1 MKRFSVL
8 LSLLVVLSIFLTAC
22 SGGKEKDGK
31 ASSTNETAGSTNEK
45 ATITVAAWNAAADA
59 LTEQIAG
66 FNQKY
71 PNIKVEILRADTGY
85 TKVTPA
91 LAAGTGAPDVI
102 QTQARDFQAFLQKFP
117 DQFVDITDKT
127 QKYKNDFVESS
138 WKSVTKDNKVYALPW
153 DLGPTALYYRIDLF
167 EKAGIDV
174 KSIQTWDEYIEAGK
188 KLKEAIPG
196 TAMTLYTDDFNLYE
210 IFLNQ
215 MGGSYVKDGK
225 INVNSPESKK
235 ALLLQK
241 KMKDEG
247 IAINVHDGNG
257 RIPALT
263 NDKVASVI
271 LPVWYA
277 GTLSHSVEKQAGKWG
292 IVPIP
297 AFEKGGNTQANL
309 GGSILAVSKQSKN
322 ADAAFKFIEYVLTTD
337 EGQKIMLQY
346 GLFPS
351 YTPFYKS
358 EVFNTEDKY
367 FGMELYPF
375 FAKLTTT
382 IKGMEYGPIM
392 LDATKPL
399 KDMIDGVLTG
409 NDVDKTMETTAESI
423 SKSTKLDVNK

>member
-1 MKRFSVL
+1 MKRLSVW
-8 LSLLVVLSIFLTAC
+8 LSILLVLTVFLTAC
-22 SGGKEKDGK
+22 SSGKDKK
-31 ASSTNETAGSTNEK
+31 ASSTEGK
-45 ATITVAAWNAAADA
+45 ATITVASWNAAADA
-59 LTEQIAG
+59 LTEQIEG
-66 FNQKY
+66 FNKKY
-71 PNIKVEILRADTGY
+71 PDIKVEVLHTDTGY
-85 TKVTPA
+85 SKVTPA
-91 LAAGTGAPDVI
+91 LAAGTGAPDII
-102 QTQARDFQAFLQKFP
+102 QTQARDFPAFLQKFP
-117 DQFVDITDKT
+117 DQFVDITDETK
-127 QKYKNDFVESS
+127 KYKDDFIESS
-138 WKSVTKDNKVYALPW
+138 WKSVTQDQKIYAIPW
-153 DLGPTALYYRIDLF
+153 DVGPTALYYRIDLF

-174 KSIQTWDEYIEAGK
+174 ESIKTWDDYIEAGK
-188 KLKEAIPG
+188 KLKETFPD

-215 MGGSYVKDGK
+215 LGGSYVKDGK
-225 INVNSPESKK
+225 INVNSPESEK

-297 AFEKGGNTQANL
+297 AFEVGGNTQANL
-309 GGSILAVSKQSKN
+309 GGSVLAVSKQSKN
-322 ADAAFKFIEYVLTTD
+322 VDAAFKFIEYVLTTD
-337 EGQKIMLQY
+337 EGQKIMLKY

-358 EVFNTEDKY
+358 EAFNSKDEY

-375 FAKLTTT
+375 FAKQTTT

-399 KDMIDGVLTG
+399 KDMIDGVLAG
-409 NDVDKTMETTAESI
+409 NDVKKMMGTTADSI
-423 SKSTKLDVNK
+423 SKSTKLKVNH

>member
-1 MKRFSVL
+1 MKKFTVL
-8 LSLLVVLSIFLTAC
+8 LSSLLALSVSLTAC
-22 SGGKEKDGK
+22 GGGKNEK
-31 ASSTNETAGSTNEK
+31 ASTTNEN

-59 LTEQIAG
+59 LAEQVPG
-66 FNQKY
+66 FNKKY
-71 PNIKVEILRADTGY
+71 PNIKVEVLHTDTAY
-85 TKVTPA
+85 SKVTPA
-91 LAAGTGAPDVI
+91 LAAGTGAPDII
-102 QTQARDFQAFLQKFP
+102 QTQARDFPAFLQKFP
-117 DQFVDITDKT
+117 DQFADLTEKT
-127 QKYKNDFVESS
+127 KKYKNDFVESS
-138 WKSVTKDNKVYALPW
+138 WKSITKDNKVYAFPW
-153 DLGPTALYYRIDLF
+153 DLGPTALYYRKDLF

-174 KSIQTWDEYIEAGK
+174 AAMKTWDDYMEAGK
-188 KLKEAIPG
+188 KLKGAIPG

-215 MGGSYVKDGK
+215 LGGSYVKDGK
-225 INVNSPESKK
+225 INVTSPESKK

-241 KMKDEG
+241 KMNDEG
-247 IAINVHDGNG
+247 IAINVHDGKG

-277 GTLSHSVEKQAGKWG
+277 GTLSHSVENQSGKWG
-292 IVPIP
+292 IIPIP

-322 ADAAFKFIEYVLTTD
+322 QDAAFKFIEYVLTTD

-351 YTPFYKS
+351 YTPFYKN
-358 EVFNTEDKY
+358 ETFNTKDKY

-375 FAKLTTT
+375 FAKQTTT

-409 NDVDKTMETTAESI
+409 ADVDKAMANAAESI
-423 SKSTKLDVNK
+423 SKSTKLKINN